1 MVHRRAAAMNQHI
14 LRYGIGLLLLL
25 VLLGHAARL
34 YQIPVLGNL
43 DHIAYDT
50 KLSLTMPRGVDDRVV
65 ILDIDEKSLAEVG
78 RWPWGRE
85 RLAALMDTLFDRYG
99 VTLLGVDVVF
109 AEPDTSSG
117 LPALEQLAQ
126 GPLADNAEFR
136 ASLESLRPQ
145 LDYDER
151 FAASLKDR
159 PVLLGYYFGDRSD
172 GLNSGALPEPVLPA
186 GTFRGR
192 NIAFAT
198 FNSFGGNLP
207 RFQAVALG
215 AGHFNPLPDFDG
227 LNRRVPMLVE
237 HKGAYYESLSL
248 AIVRTLLG
256 SPGLAPG
263 YADSGLFSPRDYAGL
278 EWLELTARQG
288 TLRVPV
294 DENVAALI
302 PYRGPQGSFA
312 YHSLAD
318 VLAGRTPVDALKGRI
333 ALLGTTAPGLLDLR
347 ATPVGST
354 YPGVEIHANLIA
366 GMLDGRIK
374 HRPQYVTGFDVV
386 LLLLVGGLLIWA
398 LPRLSPQNATLLAG
412 GALLALVGMNFAF
425 WHFADFV
432 LPLAAGLLLVV
443 GLYALNMSYGYF
455 FESRSKRQFARMFG
469 QYVPPELVEEMSR
482 NPEHYSM
489 DGRNAELTVL
499 FSDIRGFTSISEGL
513 EPKEL
518 TQLMNEYLGAMTSVI
533 QDQRGTLDKYIGDA
547 IMAFWGAPVDDAEHA
562 RHAVAS
568 ALSMHVA
575 LADLNR
581 SLMARG
587 WPELRIGIGLNT
599 GPMTVGDMGSPV
611 RKAYTVMGDAVNL
624 ASRLEALTKQYEVGI
639 LVGEA
644 TRRAVRDV
652 VFREIDRVRVKGK
665 DEPVSIYEP
674 LAFESD
680 FDRSRLEEL
689 KLWNLALRQFRGQEW
704 DQAELTLFNLQRM
717 APHCGL
723 YRLYAEQI
731 AHYRSHPPGKGWDG
745 VRTFET
751 K

>member
-1 MVHRRAAAMNQHI
+1 MNQNA
-14 LRYGIGLLLLL
+14 LRYGIGLLFLLI
-25 VLLGHAARL
+25 LLGHAARL

-50 KLSLTMPRGVDDRVV
+50 KLSLTMPGGIDDRVV
-65 ILDIDEKSLAEVG
+65 ILDIDEKSLTEVG

-85 RLAALMDTLFDRYG
+85 RLAVLMDLLFDRYG
-99 VTLLGVDVVF
+99 VSLLGVDVVF

-117 LPALEQLAQ
+117 LPALEGLAQ
-126 GPLADNAEFR
+126 GVLADNADFR
-136 ASLESLRPQ
+136 ASLDALRPQ
-145 LDYDER
+145 LDYDQR
-151 FAASLKDR
+151 FAASLKNR
-159 PVLLGYYFGDRSD
+159 PVLLGYYFGNRDD

-198 FNSFGGNLP
+198 FNSFGANLP
-207 RFQAVALG
+207 RFQQEALG

-256 SPGLAPG
+256 SPNLAPG
-263 YADSGLFSPRDYAGL
+263 YADSGFFSSASRDYAGL
-278 EWLELTARQG
+278 EWLELPTSKG

-302 PYRGPQGSFA
+302 PYRGLQGSFA

-366 GMLDGRIK
+366 GMLDGDIK

-386 LLLLVGGLLIWA
+386 VLLVIGGLLIWS
-398 LPRLSPQNATLLAG
+398 LPRLSPQYATLLAG

-425 WHFADFV
+425 WQFADFV
-432 LPLAAGLLLVV
+432 LPLAASVLLVV

-455 FESRSKRQFARMFG
+455 FESRSKRQFTRMFG

-489 DGRNAELTVL
+489 EGRNAELTVL

-513 EPKEL
+513 EPKQL
-518 TQLMNEYLGAMTSVI
+518 TQLMNDYLGAMTAVI

-547 IMAFWGAPVDDAEHA
+547 IMAFWGAPVDDPEHA
-562 RHAVAS
+562 RHAVAA
-568 ALSMHVA
+568 ALRMHAA
-575 LADLNR
+575 LAELNR
-581 SLMARG
+581 SLTARG
-587 WPELRIGIGLNT
+587 WPELKIGVGLNT

-624 ASRLEALTKQYEVGI
+624 ASRLEGLTKQYGVGI

-644 TRRAVRDV
+644 TRRAVKDV

-665 DEPVSIYEP
+665 DEPVSIFEP
-674 LAFESD
+674 LAFESE
-680 FDRSRLEEL
+680 FDRSRVEEL

-704 DQAELTLFNLQRM
+704 DQAELTLFNLQRI
-717 APHCGL
+717 APDCGL

-731 AHYRSHPPGKGWDG
+731 ADYRRHPPGKDWDG

>member
-1 MVHRRAAAMNQHI
+1 MNQHL
-14 LRYGIGLLLLL
+14 LRHGIGVLLLLL
-25 VLLGHAARL
+25 LLGHAARL

-43 DHIAYDT
+43 DQIAYDT
-50 KLSLTMPRGVDDRVV
+50 KLKLTMPRDVDKRVV
-65 ILDIDEKSLAEVG
+65 ILDIDERSLAEIG

-85 RLAALMDTLFDRYG
+85 RLATLLDTLFDHYG
-99 VTLLGVDVVF
+99 VSLLGVDVVF
-109 AEPDTSSG
+109 AEPDASSG
-117 LPALEQLAQ
+117 LPALERLAS
-126 GPLADNAEFR
+126 GPLAGDADFR
-136 ASLESLRPQ
+136 AALEQLRPQ
-145 LDYDER
+145 LDYDEK
-151 FAASLKDR
+151 FAESLRDR
-159 PVLLGYYFGDRSD
+159 PVLLGYYFSDRGD
-172 GLNSGALPEPVLPA
+172 GLNSGMLPDPILPS

-192 NIAFAT
+192 NIAFAS
-198 FNSFGGNLP
+198 FNSFGANLS
-207 RFQAVALG
+207 RFQQSALG

-237 HKGAYYESLSL
+237 YKGAYYESLSL

-256 SPGLAPG
+256 SPKLVPG
-263 YADSGLFSPRDYAGL
+263 YPDAGFFSGAARDYAGL
-278 EWLELTARQG
+278 EWLDLPTRKG

-312 YHSLAD
+312 YYSLAD
-318 VLAGRTPVDALKGRI
+318 VLAKRTPVDALKGRI

-374 HRPQYVTGFDVV
+374 HRPQYVTGFDIV
-386 LLLLVGGLLIWA
+386 LLLLVGGVLIWS
-398 LPRLSPQNATLLAG
+398 LPRLSPQAATLLTG
-412 GALLALVGMNFAF
+412 GTLLLLVCMNFAF
-425 WHFADFV
+425 WQFADFV
-432 LPLAAGLLLVV
+432 QPLAASLLLVI

-499 FSDIRGFTSISEGL
+499 FSDIRGFTTISEGL
-513 EPKEL
+513 EPKQL

-562 RHAVAS
+562 GHAVKA
-568 ALSMHVA
+568 ALRMHAA
-575 LADLNR
+575 LAELNR
-581 SLMARG
+581 SLTARG
-587 WPELRIGIGLNT
+587 WPELKIGVGLNT

-624 ASRLEALTKQYEVGI
+624 ASRLEGLTKQYGVGT

-644 TRRAVRDV
+644 TRRAVKDV

-674 LAFESD
+674 LALEGD
-680 FDRSRLEEL
+680 FDRARLEEL

-717 APHCGL
+717 APQCEL
-723 YRLYAEQI
+723 YRIYANQI
-731 AHYRSHPPGKGWDG
+731 AQYRREPPGRDWDG

>member
-1 MVHRRAAAMNQHI
+1 MNSHM
-14 LRYGIGLLLLL
+14 LRYGLGLMLMA

-50 KLSLTMPRGVDDRVV
+50 KLQLTMPRVRDERVV
-65 ILDIDEKSLAEVG
+65 ILDIDERSLAEIG

-85 RLAALMDTLFDRYG
+85 RLAGLMDTLFDHYG
-99 VTLLGVDVVF
+99 IMLLGVDVVF

-117 LPALEQLAQ
+117 LGTLEGLAK
-126 GPLADNAEFR
+126 GALADNAGFR
-136 ASLESLRPQ
+136 SALDELRPK
-145 LDYDER
+145 LDYDR
-151 FAASLKDR
+151 LFATSLEKR
-159 PVLLGYYFGDRSD
+159 PVLLGYYFSD
-172 GLNSGALPEPVLPA
+172 GSDGQSSGALPDPVLPA

-192 NIAFAT
+192 NIAFA
-198 FNSFGGNLP
+198 SFSSYGANLP
-207 RFQAVALG
+207 RFQSVAMG
-215 AGHFNPLPDFDG
+215 AGHFNPMPDFDG

-256 SPGLAPG
+256 SPRLVPG
-263 YADSGLFSPRDYAGL
+263 YAEGGFFGVSARDYGGL
-278 EWLELTARQG
+278 EWLELPSARG
-288 TLRVPV
+288 TLRIPV

-318 VLAGRTPVDALKGRI
+318 VLAGKTPVEALKGKI

-386 LLLLVGGLLIWA
+386 VLLLVGGLLLWA
-398 LPRLSPQNATLLAG
+398 LPRLSPLNATLLSG
-412 GALLALVGMNFAF
+412 GALTVLVLMNFAF
-425 WHFADFV
+425 WQYADFV
-432 LPLAAGLLLVV
+432 LPVAAGLLLVV

-482 NPEHYSM
+482 NPENYSM
-489 DGRNAELTVL
+489 EGRNADLTIL

-518 TQLMNEYLGAMTSVI
+518 TQLMNEYLGAMTFVI

-547 IMAFWGAPVDDAEHA
+547 IMAFWGAPVADAD
-562 RHAVAS
+562 HAVHGVTA
-568 ALSMHVA
+568 ALKMQA
-575 LADLNR
+575 RLEELNR
-581 SLMARG
+581 SLTARG
-587 WPELRIGIGLNT
+587 WPELKIGIGLNT
-599 GPMTVGDMGSPV
+599 GTVTVGDMGSPV

-624 ASRLEALTKQYEVGI
+624 ASRLEGLTKQYGVGI
-639 LVGEA
+639 LVGDD
-644 TRRAVRDV
+644 TRRATKGV
-652 VFREIDRVRVKGK
+652 VFREVDRVRVKGK
-665 DEPVSIYEP
+665 DEPVSIHEP
-674 LAFESD
+674 LALEAD
-680 FDRSRLEEL
+680 FDRGRVEEL
-689 KLWNLALRQFRGQEW
+689 KLWNQALRQFRAQEW
-704 DQAELTLFNLQRM
+704 DQAELTLFNLQRLV
-717 APHCGL
+717 PDCLL
-723 YRLYAEQI
+723 YSAYAEQI
-731 AHYRSHPPGKGWDG
+731 GYYRRSPPGRDWDG

>member
-1 MVHRRAAAMNQHI
+1 MNSHL
-14 LRYGIGLLLLL
+14 LRYGLGLMLMA

-50 KLSLTMPRGVDDRVV
+50 KLQFTMPRVRDERVV
-65 ILDIDEKSLAEVG
+65 ILDIDERSLAEIG

-85 RLAALMDTLFDRYG
+85 RLAGLMDTLFDHYG
-99 VTLLGVDVVF
+99 VMLLGVDVVF

-117 LPALEQLAQ
+117 LGTLEGLAK
-126 GPLADNAEFR
+126 GALADNAGFR
-136 ASLESLRPQ
+136 AALDELRPK
-145 LDYDER
+145 LDYDSL
-151 FAASLKDR
+151 FAASLDKR
-159 PVLLGYYFGDRSD
+159 PVLLGYYFSDRSD
-172 GLNSGALPEPVLPA
+172 GQSSGALPDPVLPA

-192 NIAFAT
+192 NIAFAS
-198 FNSFGGNLP
+198 FNSFGANLP
-207 RFQAVALG
+207 RFQSAAMG
-215 AGHFNPLPDFDG
+215 AGHFNPMPDFDG

-256 SPGLAPG
+256 SPRLVPG
-263 YADSGLFSPRDYAGL
+263 YAEGGFFGVSARDYGGL
-278 EWLELTARQG
+278 EWLELPSTRG
-288 TLRVPV
+288 TLRIPV

-312 YHSLAD
+312 YYSLAD
-318 VLAGRTPVDALKGRI
+318 VLAGKTPVEALKGKV

-386 LLLLVGGLLIWA
+386 VLLLVGGLLLWL
-398 LPRLSPQNATLLAG
+398 LPRLSPLNATLLSG
-412 GALLALVGMNFAF
+412 GMLMLLAGMNFAF
-425 WHFADFV
+425 WQYADFV
-432 LPLAAGLLLVV
+432 LPVAAGLLLVI

-482 NPEHYSM
+482 NPENYSM
-489 DGRNAELTVL
+489 DGRNAELTIL

-518 TQLMNEYLGAMTSVI
+518 TQLMNEYLGAMTFVI

-547 IMAFWGAPVDDAEHA
+547 IMAFWGAPVSDADHA
-562 RHAVAS
+562 SHGVVA
-568 ALSMHVA
+568 ALKMQA
-575 LADLNR
+575 RLEELNR
-581 SLMARG
+581 SLTARG
-587 WPELRIGIGLNT
+587 WPELRTGIGLNT
-599 GPMTVGDMGSPV
+599 GTVTVGDMGSPV

-624 ASRLEALTKQYEVGI
+624 ASRLEGLTKQYGVGI
-639 LVGEA
+639 LVGDD
-644 TRRAVRDV
+644 TRRATKGV
-652 VFREIDRVRVKGK
+652 VFREVDRVRVKGK
-665 DEPVSIYEP
+665 DEPVSIHEP
-674 LAFESD
+674 LALEAE
-680 FDRSRLEEL
+680 FDRGRIEEL
-689 KLWNLALRQFRGQEW
+689 KLWNQALRQFRAQEW
-704 DQAELTLFNLQRM
+704 DQAELTLFNLQRL
-717 APHCGL
+717 APDCML
-723 YRLYAEQI
+723 YSAYAEQI
-731 AHYRSHPPGKGWDG
+731 GYYRRSPPGRDWDG
-745 VRTFET
+745 VRTFDT

>member
-1 MVHRRAAAMNQHI
+1 MNQHF
-14 LRYGIGLLLLL
+14 LRYGIGLILLLI
-25 VLLGHAARL
+25 LLGHAARL

-50 KLSLTMPRGVDDRVV
+50 KLALTMPRTRDERVV
-65 ILDIDEKSLAEVG
+65 ILDIDERSLAEVG

-85 RLAALMDTLFDRYG
+85 RLAALLDLLFDHYG
-99 VTLLGVDVVF
+99 ITLLGVDVVF

-117 LPALEQLAQ
+117 LSTLERLAA
-126 GPLADNAEFR
+126 GPLAENGDFR
-136 ASLESLRPQ
+136 ATLDQLRPQ
-145 LDYDER
+145 LDYDR
-151 FAASLKDR
+151 LFAASLKNR
-159 PVLLGYYFGDRSD
+159 PVLLGYYFSDRGDGAS
-172 GLNSGALPEPVLPA
+172 SGALPEPVLPA

-192 NIAFAT
+192 SIAFAT
-198 FNSFGGNLP
+198 FSSFGANLP
-207 RFQAVALG
+207 QFQEAAMG

-237 HKGAYYESLSL
+237 HNGAYYEALSL

-256 SPGLAPG
+256 SPKLVPG
-263 YADSGLFSPRDYAGL
+263 YAESGFFSASSRDYGGL
-278 EWLELTARQG
+278 EWLDLPTRQG
-288 TLRVPV
+288 TMRIPV

-302 PYRGPQGSFA
+302 PFRGAQGSFA
-312 YHSLAD
+312 YHSLSD
-318 VLAGRTPVDALKGRI
+318 VLAGRTPVEALKGRI

-366 GMLDGRIK
+366 GMLDGHIK
-374 HRPQYVTGFDVV
+374 HRPQYVTGFDV
-386 LLLLVGGLLIWA
+386 LLLLVLGSALIWS
-398 LPRLSPQNATLLAG
+398 LPRLSPLNATLLAG
-412 GALLALVGMNFAF
+412 GCVGLLVCMNFAF
-425 WHFADFV
+425 WQFADFV
-432 LPLAAGLLLVV
+432 LPLAASLLLVV

-489 DGRNAELTVL
+489 EGRNAELTVL

-547 IMAFWGAPVDDAEHA
+547 IMAFWGAPVSDAEHA
-562 RHAVAS
+562 RHAVAA
-568 ALSMHVA
+568 ALRMNA
-575 LADLNR
+575 TLDELNR
-581 SLMARG
+581 SLTARG
-587 WPELRIGIGLNT
+587 WPELKIGIGLNT
-599 GPMTVGDMGSPV
+599 GTMTVGDMGSPV

-624 ASRLEALTKQYEVGI
+624 ASRLESLTKQYGVGI

-665 DEPVSIYEP
+665 DDPVSIYEP

-680 FDRSRLEEL
+680 FDRGLMEEL
-689 KLWNLALRQFRGQEW
+689 KLWNLALRQFRAQEW

-717 APHCGL
+717 APQCAL

-731 AHYRSHPPGKGWDG
+731 ADYRRDPPGKGWDG

>member
-1 MVHRRAAAMNQHI
+1 MNQNT
-14 LRYGIGLLLLL
+14 LRYGIGLVFLLI
-25 VLLGHAARL
+25 LLGHASRL
-34 YQIPVLGNL
+34 YQIPILGNL

-50 KLSLTMPRGVDDRVV
+50 KLSLTMPQGIDDRVV

-78 RWPWGRE
+78 RWPWGRD
-85 RLAALMDTLFDRYG
+85 RLSALMDTLFNHYG
-99 VTLLGVDVVF
+99 VSLLGVDVVF

-117 LPALEQLAQ
+117 LPELERLAR
-126 GPLADNAEFR
+126 GPLADNAEYR
-136 ASLESLRPQ
+136 AALDDLRPQ
-145 LDYDER
+145 LDYDQR
-151 FAASLKDR
+151 FDASLKDR
-159 PVLLGYYFGDRSD
+159 PVLLGYYFGDRTG
-172 GLNSGALPEPVLPA
+172 GLNSGVLPEPVLPA

-192 NIAFAT
+192 NIAFVA
-198 FNSFGGNLP
+198 FSSFGANLP
-207 RFQAVALG
+207 RFQQAALG

-237 HKGAYYESLSL
+237 YQGAYYESLSL

-256 SPGLAPG
+256 SPNLVPG
-263 YADSGLFSPRDYAGL
+263 YAGNGLFSPASRDYAGL
-278 EWLELTARQG
+278 EWLELPIRQG
-288 TLRVPV
+288 ILRIPV
-294 DENVAALI
+294 DENVAALV

-354 YPGVEIHANLIA
+354 FPGVEIHANLIA

-386 LLLLVGGLLIWA
+386 VLLLVGGLLIWM

-412 GALLALVGMNFAF
+412 GVVAALVAMNFAF
-425 WHFADFV
+425 WQFADFV
-432 LPLAAGLLLVV
+432 LPLAATFLLAV

-455 FESRSKRQFARMFG
+455 FESRSKRQFTRMFG

-489 DGRNAELTVL
+489 EGRTAELTVL

-513 EPKEL
+513 EPKQL
-518 TQLMNEYLGAMTSVI
+518 TQLMNDYLGAMTSVI

-562 RHAVAS
+562 RHAVAA
-568 ALSMHVA
+568 ALRMQAA
-575 LADLNR
+575 LAGMNR
-581 SLMARG
+581 SLTARG
-587 WPELRIGIGLNT
+587 SPELKMGIGLNT
-599 GPMTVGDMGSPV
+599 GTMTVGDMGSSV

-624 ASRLEALTKQYEVGI
+624 ASRLEALTKQYGVDI

-644 TRRAVRDV
+644 TRRVVKDV
-652 VFREIDRVRVKGK
+652 VFREVDRVRVKGK
-665 DEPVSIYEP
+665 DKPVSIYEP
-674 LAFESD
+674 LAFDDE

-689 KLWNLALRQFRGQEW
+689 KLWNLALRQFRNQEW
-704 DQAELTLFNLQRM
+704 DQAELALFNLQRM
-717 APHCGL
+717 APDCAL
-723 YRLYAEQI
+723 YGLYAEQI
-731 AHYRSHPPGKGWDG
+731 GHYRRHPPGKDWDG

>member
-1 MVHRRAAAMNQHI
+1 MNQHV
-14 LRYGIGLLLLL
+14 LKYGIGVVLML
-25 VLLGHAARL
+25 VLLGHAARF

-50 KLSLTMPRGVDDRVV
+50 KLSLTMPRTRDDRVV
-65 ILDIDEKSLAEVG
+65 ILDIDERSLAEVG

-85 RLAALMDTLFDRYG
+85 RLATLMDRLFDHYG
-99 VTLLGVDVVF
+99 VMLLGIDVVF

-117 LPALEQLAQ
+117 LPMLEGLAA
-126 GPLADNAEFR
+126 GPLADNEGFR
-136 ASLESLRPQ
+136 AELDRLRPQ
-145 LDYDER
+145 LDYDRR
-151 FAASLKDR
+151 FAASLQNR
-159 PVLLGYYFGDRSD
+159 PVLLGYYFSDRGD
-172 GLNSGALPEPVLPA
+172 GLSTGALPDPVLPA

-192 NIAFAT
+192 SIAFAS
-198 FNSFGGNLP
+198 FSSFGANLP
-207 RFQAVALG
+207 LFQASALG

-248 AIVRTLLG
+248 AVVRTLLG
-256 SPGLAPG
+256 SPKLVPG
-263 YADSGLFSPRDYAGL
+263 YADGGFFGVSARDYAGL
-278 EWLELTARQG
+278 EWLELQSQRG
-288 TLRVPV
+288 TLRLPV

-318 VLAGRTPVDALKGRI
+318 VLAGRTPVDALKGRV

-366 GMLDGRIK
+366 GMLDGHIK

-386 LLLLVGGLLIWA
+386 VLLLVGGLLLWA
-398 LPRLSPQNATLLAG
+398 LPRLSPMNATLLSAG
-412 GALLALVGMNFAF
+412 MLLLLLAMNFAF
-425 WHFADFV
+425 WQFADFV
-432 LPLAAGLLLVV
+432 LPIAASLLLVI

-489 DGRNAELTVL
+489 EGRNAELTIL

-513 EPKEL
+513 EPKQL
-518 TQLMNEYLGAMTSVI
+518 TQLMNEYLGAMTFVI

-547 IMAFWGAPVDDAEHA
+547 IMAFWGAPVDDPAHAIHGVTAALQMQSRLAE
-562 RHAVAS
+562 
-568 ALSMHVA
+568 
-575 LADLNR
+575 LN
-581 SLMARG
+581 SHLTARG
-587 WPELRIGIGLNT
+587 WPELKIGIGVNT
-599 GPMTVGDMGSPV
+599 GTVTVGDMGSPV

-624 ASRLEALTKQYEVGI
+624 ASRLEGLTKQYGVGI
-639 LVGEA
+639 LVGDE
-644 TRRAVRDV
+644 TRRAVKGV
-652 VFREIDRVRVKGK
+652 VFREVDRVRVKGK

-674 LAFESD
+674 LAMEAD
-680 FDRSRLEEL
+680 FDRARLEEL
-689 KLWNLALRQFRGQEW
+689 KLWNQALRQFRNQEW

-717 APHCGL
+717 DPECVL
-723 YRLYAEQI
+723 YGSYAEQI
-731 AHYRSHPPGKGWDG
+731 GHYRRSPPGKGWDG
-745 VRTFET
+745 VRTFDT

>member
-1 MVHRRAAAMNQHI
+1 MNQHI
-14 LRYGIGLLLLL
+14 LRHGIGVLLLLL
-25 VLLGHAARL
+25 LLGHAARL

-43 DHIAYDT
+43 DQIAYDT
-50 KLSLTMPRGVDDRVV
+50 KLKLTMPRDVDQRVV
-65 ILDIDEKSLAEVG
+65 ILDIDERSLAEIG

-85 RLAALMDTLFDRYG
+85 RLATLLDTLFDHYG
-99 VTLLGVDVVF
+99 VSLLGVDVVF
-109 AEPDTSSG
+109 AEPDGSSG
-117 LPALEQLAQ
+117 LPALERLASNQLA
-126 GPLADNAEFR
+126 GNADFR
-136 ASLESLRPQ
+136 AALEQLRPQ
-145 LDYDER
+145 LDYDEK
-151 FAASLKDR
+151 FAESLKDR
-159 PVLLGYYFGDRSD
+159 PVLLGYYFSDRGD
-172 GLNSGALPEPVLPA
+172 GLNSGALPDPILPS

-192 NIAFAT
+192 NIAFAS
-198 FNSFGGNLP
+198 FNSFGANLP
-207 RFQAVALG
+207 RFQQSALG

-237 HKGAYYESLSL
+237 YKGAYYESLSL

-256 SPGLAPG
+256 SPKLVPG
-263 YADSGLFSPRDYAGL
+263 YPDAGLFSGAARDYAGL
-278 EWLELTARQG
+278 EWLDLPAKKG

-302 PYRGPQGSFA
+302 PYRGPHGSFA
-312 YHSLAD
+312 YYSLAD
-318 VLAGRTPVDALKGRI
+318 VLAKRAPVDALKGRI

-374 HRPQYVTGFDVV
+374 HRPQYVTGFDIV
-386 LLLLVGGLLIWA
+386 LLLLVGGVLIWA
-398 LPRLSPQNATLLAG
+398 LPRLSPQGATLLAG
-412 GALLALVGMNFAF
+412 GTLLALVGMNFAF
-425 WHFADFV
+425 WQFADFV
-432 LPLAAGLLLVV
+432 QPLAASLLLVV

-489 DGRNAELTVL
+489 EGRNAELTVL
-499 FSDIRGFTSISEGL
+499 FSDIRGFTTISEGL
-513 EPKEL
+513 EPKQL
-518 TQLMNEYLGAMTSVI
+518 TQLMNEYLGQMTSVI

-562 RHAVAS
+562 SHAVKA
-568 ALSMHVA
+568 ALRMHTS
-575 LADLNR
+575 LAELNR
-581 SLMARG
+581 SLTARG
-587 WPELRIGIGLNT
+587 WPELKIGVGLNT

-624 ASRLEALTKQYEVGI
+624 ASRLEGLTKQYGVGT

-644 TRRAVRDV
+644 TRRAVKDV

-674 LAFESD
+674 LALESD
-680 FDRSRLEEL
+680 FDRARLEEL
-689 KLWNLALRQFRGQEW
+689 KLWSLALRQFRGQEW

-717 APHCGL
+717 APQCML
-723 YRLYAEQI
+723 YRIYSDQI
-731 AHYRSHPPGKGWDG
+731 AQYRREPPGRDWDG

>member
-1 MVHRRAAAMNQHI
+1 MNSHL
-14 LRYGIGLLLLL
+14 LRYGLGLVLMA

-34 YQIPVLGNL
+34 YQLPVLGNL

-50 KLSLTMPRGVDDRVV
+50 KLHLTMPRVRDERVV
-65 ILDIDEKSLAEVG
+65 ILDIDERSLAEIG

-85 RLAALMDTLFDRYG
+85 RLAGLMDTLFDHYG
-99 VTLLGVDVVF
+99 VMLLGVDVVF

-117 LPALEQLAQ
+117 LATLDALAK
-126 GPLADNAEFR
+126 GPLAGDAGFR
-136 ASLESLRPQ
+136 AALDELRPK
-145 LDYDER
+145 LDYDSL
-151 FAASLKDR
+151 FATSLDKR
-159 PVLLGYYFGDRSD
+159 PVLLGYYFSDRSD
-172 GLNSGALPEPVLPA
+172 GQSSGALPDPVLPA

-192 NIAFAT
+192 NIAFAS
-198 FNSFGGNLP
+198 FNSFGANLP
-207 RFQAVALG
+207 RFQSAAMG
-215 AGHFNPLPDFDG
+215 AGHFNPMPDFDG

-256 SPGLAPG
+256 SPRLVPG
-263 YADSGLFSPRDYAGL
+263 YAEGGFFGVSARDYGGL
-278 EWLELTARQG
+278 EWLELPSARG
-288 TLRVPV
+288 TLRIPV

-312 YHSLAD
+312 YYSLAD
-318 VLAGRTPVDALKGRI
+318 VLAGKTPVEALKGKV

-386 LLLLVGGLLIWA
+386 VLLLVGGLLLWL
-398 LPRLSPQNATLLAG
+398 LPRLSPLNATLLSG
-412 GALLALVGMNFAF
+412 GTLVLLVGMNFAF
-425 WHFADFV
+425 WQYADFV
-432 LPLAAGLLLVV
+432 LPVAAGLLLVV

-482 NPEHYSM
+482 NPENYSM
-489 DGRNAELTVL
+489 DGRNAELTIL

-513 EPKEL
+513 EPKQL
-518 TQLMNEYLGAMTSVI
+518 TQLMNEYLGAMTFVI

-547 IMAFWGAPVDDAEHA
+547 IMAFWGAPVSDTDHA
-562 RHAVAS
+562 SHGVVA
-568 ALSMHVA
+568 ALKMQA
-575 LADLNR
+575 RLEELNR
-581 SLMARG
+581 SLTARG
-587 WPELRIGIGLNT
+587 WPELKIGIGLNT
-599 GPMTVGDMGSPV
+599 GTVTVGDMGSPV

-624 ASRLEALTKQYEVGI
+624 ASRLEGLTKQYGVGI
-639 LVGEA
+639 LVGDD
-644 TRRAVRDV
+644 TRRATKGV

-665 DEPVSIYEP
+665 DEPVSIHEP
-674 LAFESD
+674 LALEAE
-680 FDRSRLEEL
+680 FDRGRVEEL
-689 KLWNLALRQFRGQEW
+689 KLWNQALRQFRAQEW
-704 DQAELTLFNLQRM
+704 DQAELTLFNLQRL
-717 APHCGL
+717 APDCLL
-723 YRLYAEQI
+723 YSAYAEQI
-731 AHYRSHPPGKGWDG
+731 GYYRRSPPGRDWDG

>member
-1 MVHRRAAAMNQHI
+1 MNQHI
-14 LRYGIGLLLLL
+14 LRHGIGALLLLL
-25 VLLGHAARL
+25 LLGHAARL

-43 DHIAYDT
+43 DQIAYDT
-50 KLSLTMPRGVDDRVV
+50 KLKMTMPRDVDKRVA
-65 ILDIDEKSLAEVG
+65 ILDIDERSLAEIG

-85 RLAALMDTLFDRYG
+85 RLATLLDTLFDHYG
-99 VTLLGVDVVF
+99 VSLLGVDVVF
-109 AEPDTSSG
+109 AEPDASSG
-117 LPALEQLAQ
+117 LPALERLASDQLA
-126 GPLADNAEFR
+126 GNADFR
-136 ASLESLRPQ
+136 TALEQLRPQ
-145 LDYDER
+145 LDYDEK
-151 FAASLKDR
+151 FAEALKDR
-159 PVLLGYYFGDRSD
+159 PVLLGYYFSDRGD
-172 GLNSGALPEPVLPA
+172 GLNSGALPDPILPS

-192 NIAFAT
+192 NIAFAS
-198 FNSFGGNLP
+198 FNSFGANLP
-207 RFQAVALG
+207 RFQQSALG

-237 HKGAYYESLSL
+237 YKGAYYESLSL

-256 SPGLAPG
+256 SPKLVPG
-263 YADSGLFSPRDYAGL
+263 YPDAGFFAGAARDYAGL
-278 EWLELTARQG
+278 EWLDLPARKG

-318 VLAGRTPVDALKGRI
+318 VLAKRTPVDALKGRI

-374 HRPQYVTGFDVV
+374 HRPQYVTGFDIV
-386 LLLLVGGLLIWA
+386 LLLLVGGVLIWA
-398 LPRLSPQNATLLAG
+398 LPRLSPQGATLLAG

-425 WHFADFV
+425 WQFADFV
-432 LPLAAGLLLVV
+432 QPLAASLLLVV

-489 DGRNAELTVL
+489 EGRNAELTVL
-499 FSDIRGFTSISEGL
+499 FSDIRGFTTISEGL
-513 EPKEL
+513 EPKQL
-518 TQLMNEYLGAMTSVI
+518 TQLMNEYLGQMTTVI

-562 RHAVAS
+562 GHAVKA
-568 ALSMHVA
+568 ALRMHMA
-575 LADLNR
+575 LAELNR
-581 SLMARG
+581 SLTARG
-587 WPELRIGIGLNT
+587 WPELKIGVGLNT

-624 ASRLEALTKQYEVGI
+624 ASRLEGLTKQYGVGT

-644 TRRAVRDV
+644 TRRAVKDV

-674 LAFESD
+674 LALESD
-680 FDRSRLEEL
+680 FDRARLEEL

-717 APHCGL
+717 APQCAL
-723 YRLYAEQI
+723 YRIYSDQI
-731 AHYRSHPPGKGWDG
+731 AHYRREPPGRDWDG